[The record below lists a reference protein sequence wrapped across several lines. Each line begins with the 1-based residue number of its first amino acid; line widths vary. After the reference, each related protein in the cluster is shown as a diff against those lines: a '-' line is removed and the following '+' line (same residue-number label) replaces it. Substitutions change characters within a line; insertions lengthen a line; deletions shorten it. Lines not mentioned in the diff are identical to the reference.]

1 MSAFATPEAAHKLVG
16 RKVNNL
22 YDRFKTNLTYYLDN
36 MPEDDEVGS
45 KYAKKNALAVVN
57 QFKKDLVAL
66 QKGMQG
72 NYQFL
77 EIQRLETVII
87 ACQGPSYRWI
97 DLFKRDDYIKN
108 LKNTD
113 KKIAQAIKKNFS
125 DIT

>member
-1 MSAFATPEAAHKLVG
+1 MSAFATPEAAHKLVA
-16 RKVNNL
+16 RRVNQL
-22 YDRFKTNLTYYLDN
+22 YERFKINLTYYLEN

-57 QFKKDLVAL
+57 QFKKDLVSI

-77 EIQRLETVII
+77 EIQRLEIVII

-113 KKIAQAIKKNFS
+113 KKIAQAIRKNFS

>member
-1 MSAFATPEAAHKLVG
+1 MSAFATPEAAHKLVA
-16 RKVNNL
+16 RRVNQL
-22 YDRFKTNLTYYLDN
+22 YERFKINLNYYLSN
-36 MPEDDEVGS
+36 MPDDDEIGS
-45 KYAKKNALAVVN
+45 KQAKKNTIAVVN
-57 QFKKDLVAL
+57 QFKKDLVSI

-97 DLFKRDDYIKN
+97 DLFKREDYIKN
-108 LKNTD
+108 LKATD